1 MFAEMLTH
9 SEEKIFLEAIDQY
22 FENEPFEDMY
32 LINREI
38 QEEKINKQEQ
48 NGKDINLV
56 KDEEKETEIEIMN
69 IKFYETLNK
78 GKNNIKDISTDF
90 ESEDYSLN
98 VEKSNKKISDCLI
111 LTKERIEENR
121 QKIYNEYKNQIFLEE
136 KIKELFKQDE
146 IKAKDK
152 RNILNL
158 DNLNSDSGIKNGKNN
173 DKCAY

>member
-22 FENEPFEDMY
+22 FENEPFEDIN

-38 QEEKINKQEQ
+38 QEEKIYKPGI

-56 KDEEKETEIEIMN
+56 KDQEKETDIEIMN
-69 IKFYETLNK
+69 IKFYEALNI
-78 GKNNIKDISTDF
+78 GGNNIKDISTDF

-98 VEKSNKKISDCLI
+98 AEKSSIKISDCLI
-111 LTKERIEENR
+111 LTKDRIEENN
-121 QKIYNEYKNQIFLEE
+121 QKIFKEYKNQIILEE

-152 RNILNL
+152 RNYLNL
-158 DNLNSDSGIKNGKNN
+158 DNLNNDNGIKNGNNN
-173 DKCAY
+173 DKCVH

>member
-9 SEEKIFLEAIDQY
+9 SEEKIFLEAIDLY
-22 FENEPFEDMY
+22 FEDEPLEDMN
-32 LINREI
+32 LINRET
-38 QEEKINKQEQ
+38 QEEKKNKQEQ
-48 NGKDINLV
+48 NEKDINLV
-56 KDEEKETEIEIMN
+56 KELEKETDIEIMN
-69 IKFYETLNK
+69 IKFYETLNL

-98 VEKSNKKISDCLI
+98 AEKSNIKISDCLI
-111 LTKERIEENR
+111 LTKERIEENY
-121 QKIYNEYKNQIFLEE
+121 QKIYKEYKNQILLEE

-152 RNILNL
+152 KSYLNL
-158 DNLNSDSGIKNGKNN
+158 DNLKSDNGIKNGKNN